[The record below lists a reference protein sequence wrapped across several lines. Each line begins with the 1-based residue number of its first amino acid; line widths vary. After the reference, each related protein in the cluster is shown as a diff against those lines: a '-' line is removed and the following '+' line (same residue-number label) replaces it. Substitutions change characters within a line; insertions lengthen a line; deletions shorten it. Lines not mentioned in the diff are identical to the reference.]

1 MQNYDGFLL
10 ILDPNFILKNQKM
23 TVENF
28 EICLK
33 SKSNIYFPGEVLE
46 GEVKLSVKERLRINN
61 VNLLIFGDSKVH
73 WLV

>member
-1 MQNYDGFLL
+1 
-10 ILDPNFILKNQKM
+10 M
-23 TVENF
+23 TVEKF

-61 VNLLIFGDSKVH
+61 VNLLIFGDTKVH